1 MLHTAPLLVDDIEDS
16 SVLRRG
22 QPVAHSISGVAQT
35 FNSGNYV
42 YFLALRE
49 IQKLNSPRA
58 IEIYIDALIQLHRGQ
73 GMDVFWRDSLI
84 CPTEQE
90 YLDMVANKTG
100 ALFGLAIDLLQVGST
115 VQADFTP
122 LVQQFGMIFQICD
135 DYLNLKST
143 SYLQKKVLCE
153 DLIEGKFSFHIIH
166 SICSNP
172 SNWQLIN
179 VLKQKSQDE
188 DLNQFAVSYMEST
201 KTFEYIRTFVTSLKA
216 EAMDMI
222 GALEKQGLGENL
234 GIRKILTRISLEDQW
249 KDFERSRYAKF
260 ASGLLLQKI
269 GYLTFYKSHWQTFSD
284 QKVEVSS

>member
-1 MLHTAPLLVDDIEDS
+1 MRSKFIQAFNTWLQVPQEHLEVIERVITMLHNASLLVDDIEDS

-22 QPVAHSISGVAQT
+22 QPVAHSIFGVAQT

-58 IEIYIDALIQLHRGQ
+58 IDIYVNALIQLHRGQ

-84 CPTEQE
+84 CPTEEE

-100 ALFGLAIDLLQVGST
+100 ALFCLAIDLLQLGST
-115 VQADFTP
+115 VQVDLNP

-143 SYLQKKVLCE
+143 SYLEKKGLCE
-153 DLIEGKFSFHIIH
+153 DLTEGKFSFPIIH
-166 SICSNP
+166 SIRSNP
-172 SNWQLIN
+172 GNRQLIN

-188 DLNQFAVSYMEST
+188 DLKRFAVSYMETT
-201 KTFEYIRTFVTSLKA
+201 KTFEYIRGFVKSLTL
-216 EAMDMI
+216 EALDMI
-222 GALEKQGLGENL
+222 GDLEKQGLGEN
-234 GIRKILTRISLEDQW
+234 IHVRKILARMSLDDQ
-249 KDFERSRYAKF
+249 
-260 ASGLLLQKI
+260 
-269 GYLTFYKSHWQTFSD
+269 
-284 QKVEVSS
+284 